1 LRGKIRL
8 PGELGLVVQRILW
21 AHEMYT
27 EAAKLESLA
36 SWRLKAH
43 QGHIENAKLTKC
55 LQELQEKG
63 ADVISLLASEG
74 YQEACASGRSPARTS

>member
-1 LRGKIRL
+1 MRGKIRL

-27 EAAKLESLA
+27 EAAELESLA
-36 SWRLKAH
+36 SWRLKAY
-43 QGHIENAKLTKC
+43 QGHIETAQSKC

-63 ADVISLLASEG
+63 ASVTSLLASEG
-74 YQEACASGRSPARTS
+74 YQEACASGTSPARTS